1 MKQFLVSNKW
11 QYRMLRTM
19 LQGVIG
25 VFIAN
30 IDLIISYFNFD
41 PAAKT
46 IIVALSMA
54 VWSAIMAELGK
65 TIETENP
72 LLNYDDEDYL
82 YLTEQDLKILKGQ
95 PEKE

>member
-1 MKQFLVSNKW
+1 MKVFLTSNKW

-25 VFIAN
+25 VLIAN
-30 IDLIISYFNFD
+30 MDYIISYFNFD

-54 VWSAIMAELGK
+54 VLSPIMAELGK
-65 TIETENP
+65 SIDDPN
-72 LLNYDDEDYL
+72 LLINYDEDDDYL
-82 YLTEQDLKILKGQ
+82 YLDEDEVEIVDQ
-95 PEKE
+95 E

>member
-30 IDLIISYFNFD
+30 LDYIISYFNFD

-54 VWSAIMAELGK
+54 VLSPIMAELGK
-65 TIETENP
+65 TIDDTS
-72 LLNYDDEDYL
+72 LLMTYDDEDCICL
-82 YLTEQDLKILKGQ
+82 DADEIEVVNQ
-95 PEKE
+95 E